1 MPHDTGVVDFS
12 MSILADGRGL
22 VQNRVMCI
30 LCGQRGGLKMR
41 CDREG
46 CVLSTETREPTTMH
60 VTCARQAG
68 FEVRLDDKDDIY
80 FYGTLLVGS
89 DTSQ

>member
-1 MPHDTGVVDFS
+1 
-12 MSILADGRGL
+12 
-22 VQNRVMCI
+22 
-30 LCGQRGGLKMR
+30 
-41 CDREG
+41 
-46 CVLSTETREPTTMH
+46 MH